1 MQFFHQNRPHDMN
14 NPDNTQSDTIN
25 KVQNPTNVTSSA
37 PDAALASDASSV
49 CEAPSVCEASSVSDA
64 SSTSYSSE
72 VSDASDASDASDSS
86 EVSSVSEAG
95 PLISIITITYNA
107 APVIRP
113 TLESLNAQTFRNFE
127 HLVIDGAS
135 KDDTVSI
142 VNEMCPDSI
151 VRSEP
156 DRGLYDAMNKGLRAA
171 KGKYLLFLNAGDALH
186 APDTLQRYADASCL
200 KDKDCPS
207 SLYSDNNSECHT
219 HTRNNSD
226 GHTHTDNNP
235 EGHIHTGNNSE
246 SRQRYAD
253 IIYGDTIVVDSDRN
267 FVKPRHLSVPE
278 RLTFQSFANG
288 MLVCHQAFMVRRDL
302 APEYDL
308 QYRFSADYEWTLR
321 CLKTSNPN
329 HNVNLHTVTIDYLS
343 DGLTDKNHRASLK
356 ERFRVMCRY
365 YGTIPTIFRHL
376 RFLVRHLNQK

>member
-1 MQFFHQNRPHDMN
+1 MQFFYQNRTHDMN
-14 NPDNTQSDTIN
+14 NRDNTQSDTIN
-25 KVQNPTNVTSSA
+25 KVQNPNFVT
-37 PDAALASDASSV
+37 
-49 CEAPSVCEASSVSDA
+49 SSVSDA
-64 SSTSYSSE
+64 SSVYHAAFLSE
-72 VSDASDASDASDSS
+72 AS
-86 EVSSVSEAG
+86 EVSSVSESG

-113 TLESLNAQTFRNFE
+113 TLESLNAQTFRDFE

-142 VNEMCPDSI
+142 VSEMCPDSI
-151 VRSEP
+151 IRSEP

-186 APDTLQRYADASCL
+186 TPDTLQRYAEATGLNGSRIPNAMDNTDSILSC
-200 KDKDCPS
+200 
-207 SLYSDNNSECHT
+207 
-219 HTRNNSD
+219 
-226 GHTHTDNNP
+226 
-235 EGHIHTGNNSE
+235 
-246 SRQRYAD
+246 AD
-253 IIYGDTIVVDSDRN
+253 IIYGDTVVVDSDRN

-278 RLTFQSFANG
+278 KLTFQSFANG

-321 CLKTSNPN
+321 CLKATDPD

-343 DGLTDKNHRASLK
+343 DGMTDKNHRASLN
-356 ERFRVMCRY
+356 ERFRIMCRY
-365 YGTIPTIFRHL
+365 YGTLTTLLRHIRFLLRHL
-376 RFLVRHLNQK
+376 SKK

>member
-1 MQFFHQNRPHDMN
+1 MQFFYQNRTHDMN
-14 NPDNTQSDTIN
+14 NRDNTQPDTIN
-25 KVQNPTNVTSSA
+25 KVQNTTNMT
-37 PDAALASDASSV
+37 
-49 CEAPSVCEASSVSDA
+49 
-64 SSTSYSSE
+64 
-72 VSDASDASDASDSS
+72 
-86 EVSSVSEAG
+86 SSVSEAG
-95 PLISIITITYNA
+95 PLISVITITYNA

-142 VNEMCPDSI
+142 VKGMCPDSI

-186 APDTLQRYADASCL
+186 APDTLQRYADAAYL
-200 KDKDCPS
+200 
-207 SLYSDNNSECHT
+207 N
-219 HTRNNSD
+219 RNNTPNAD
-226 GHTHTDNNP
+226 
-235 EGHIHTGNNSE
+235 

-253 IIYGDTIVVDSDRN
+253 IIYGDTIVVDSARN

-278 RLTFQSFANG
+278 RLTFRSFANG

-308 QYRFSADYEWTLR
+308 HYRFSADYEWTIR
-321 CLKTSNPN
+321 CLKTADSDR
-329 HNVNLHTVTIDYLS
+329 NVNLHAVAIDYLS

-356 ERFRVMCRY
+356 ERFRIMCRY
-365 YGTIPTIFRHL
+365 YGTIPTLLRHIRFLLRHL
-376 RFLVRHLNQK
+376 KNK

>member
-1 MQFFHQNRPHDMN
+1 MN

-25 KVQNPTNVTSSA
+25 KVQNPTNVTSSV
-37 PDAALASDASSV
+37 PDAALASEASPVS
-49 CEAPSVCEASSVSDA
+49 EAPSVCEVSSVSDV
-64 SSTSYSSE
+64 SSAFDTSS
-72 VSDASDASDASDSS
+72 ASDSS
-86 EVSSVSEAG
+86 EVSNASDASEVSSEAG

-135 KDDTVSI
+135 KDDTVFI
-142 VNEMCPDSI
+142 VNKMCPDSI

-186 APDTLQRYADASCL
+186 APDTLQRYADASWI

-219 HTRNNSD
+219 HTDKDLEGHTHTDNASD
-226 GHTHTDNNP
+226 GHTHTDDDY
-235 EGHIHTGNNSE
+235 EC
-246 SRQRYAD
+246 RQRYAD

-343 DGLTDKNHRASLK
+343 DGMTDKNHSASLK
-356 ERFRVMCRY
+356 ERFRIMCRY
-365 YGTIPTIFRHL
+365 YGTIPTILRHL
-376 RFLVRHLNQK
+376 RFLLRHLSKK

>member
-1 MQFFHQNRPHDMN
+1 MQFFYQNRTHDMN
-14 NPDNTQSDTIN
+14 NRDNTQSDTIN
-25 KVQNPTNVTSSA
+25 KVQNPNYAISSVIPSA
-37 PDAALASDASSV
+37 TDTASASEESPVCDASSV
-49 CEAPSVCEASSVSDA
+49 CEASSVCNAPSAFDTSS
-64 SSTSYSSE
+64 
-72 VSDASDASDASDSS
+72 ASDASED
-86 EVSSVSEAG
+86 SSVSEAG

-113 TLESLNAQTFRNFE
+113 TLESLNAQTFRDFE

-142 VNEMCPDSI
+142 VSEMCPDSI
-151 VRSEP
+151 IRSEP

-186 APDTLQRYADASCL
+186 TPDTLRQYAEATGLNGSRIPNAMDNTHSILSC
-200 KDKDCPS
+200 
-207 SLYSDNNSECHT
+207 
-219 HTRNNSD
+219 
-226 GHTHTDNNP
+226 
-235 EGHIHTGNNSE
+235 
-246 SRQRYAD
+246 AD
-253 IIYGDTIVVDSDRN
+253 IIYGDTVVVDSDRN

-278 RLTFQSFANG
+278 RLTFHSFANG

-321 CLKTSNPN
+321 CLKSADPD

-343 DGLTDKNHRASLK
+343 DGMTDKNHSASLK
-356 ERFRVMCRY
+356 ERFRIMCRY
-365 YGTIPTIFRHL
+365 YGTIPTLLRHIRFLLRHL
-376 RFLVRHLNQK
+376 RHK

>member
-1 MQFFHQNRPHDMN
+1 MQFFYQNRTHDMN
-14 NPDNTQSDTIN
+14 NRDNTQSDTIN
-25 KVQNPTNVTSSA
+25 KVQNPNYG
-37 PDAALASDASSV
+37 ASSV
-49 CEAPSVCEASSVSDA
+49 IPSATDTASASEASPVCDTSSVCEASSVCNAPSAFDA
-64 SSTSYSSE
+64 SS
-72 VSDASDASDASDSS
+72 ASDASED
-86 EVSSVSEAG
+86 SSVSEAV

-142 VNEMCPDSI
+142 VSEMCPDSI
-151 VRSEP
+151 IRSEQ

-186 APDTLQRYADASCL
+186 APDTLQQYAEATDLNGSRIPNAMDNTDSILSC
-200 KDKDCPS
+200 
-207 SLYSDNNSECHT
+207 
-219 HTRNNSD
+219 
-226 GHTHTDNNP
+226 
-235 EGHIHTGNNSE
+235 
-246 SRQRYAD
+246 AD
-253 IIYGDTIVVDSDRN
+253 IIYGDTVVVDSDRN

-278 RLTFQSFANG
+278 RLTFHSFANG

-321 CLKTSNPN
+321 CLKAANPD

-343 DGLTDKNHRASLK
+343 DGMTDKNHSASLK
-356 ERFRVMCRY
+356 ERFRIMCRY
-365 YGTIPTIFRHL
+365 YGTIPTLLRHIRFLLRHL
-376 RFLVRHLNQK
+376 RHK

>member
-1 MQFFHQNRPHDMN
+1 MQFFYQNRTHDMN
-14 NPDNTQSDTIN
+14 NRDNTQSDTIN
-25 KVQNPTNVTSSA
+25 KVQNPNYAISSVIPSA
-37 PDAALASDASSV
+37 TDTASASEESPVCDASSV
-49 CEAPSVCEASSVSDA
+49 CEASSVCNAPSAFDTSS
-64 SSTSYSSE
+64 
-72 VSDASDASDASDSS
+72 ASDASED
-86 EVSSVSEAG
+86 SSVSEAG

-113 TLESLNAQTFRNFE
+113 TLESLNAQTFRDFE

-142 VNEMCPDSI
+142 VSEMCPDSI
-151 VRSEP
+151 IRSEP

-186 APDTLQRYADASCL
+186 SPDTLQRYAEATGLNGSRIPNAMDNTDSILSC
-200 KDKDCPS
+200 
-207 SLYSDNNSECHT
+207 
-219 HTRNNSD
+219 
-226 GHTHTDNNP
+226 
-235 EGHIHTGNNSE
+235 
-246 SRQRYAD
+246 AD
-253 IIYGDTIVVDSDRN
+253 IIYGDTVVVDSDRN

-278 RLTFQSFANG
+278 RLTFRSFANG

-321 CLKTSNPN
+321 CLKSADPD

-343 DGLTDKNHRASLK
+343 DGMTDKNHSASLK
-356 ERFRVMCRY
+356 ERFRIMCRY
-365 YGTIPTIFRHL
+365 YGTIPTLLRHIRFLLRHL
-376 RFLVRHLNQK
+376 RHK

>member
-1 MQFFHQNRPHDMN
+1 MQFFRQNRTYDMN

-25 KVQNPTNVTSSA
+25 KVQNPNFVT
-37 PDAALASDASSV
+37 
-49 CEAPSVCEASSVSDA
+49 SSVSDA
-64 SSTSYSSE
+64 SSVYHAASLSE
-72 VSDASDASDASDSS
+72 AS
-86 EVSSVSEAG
+86 EVSSVSESG

-113 TLESLNAQTFRNFE
+113 TLESLNAQTFRDFE

-142 VNEMCPDSI
+142 VSEMCPDSI
-151 VRSEP
+151 IRSEP

-186 APDTLQRYADASCL
+186 TPDTLRHYADAARL
-200 KDKDCPS
+200 
-207 SLYSDNNSECHT
+207 
-219 HTRNNSD
+219 D
-226 GHTHTDNNP
+226 GKNTLNADENAD
-235 EGHIHTGNNSE
+235 
-246 SRQRYAD
+246 SRQLYAD
-253 IIYGDTIVVDSDRN
+253 IIYGDTIVVDSGRN

-278 RLTFQSFANG
+278 RLTFRSFANG
-288 MLVCHQAFMVRRDL
+288 MLVCHQAFMVRSDL

-321 CLKTSNPN
+321 CLKSADPD

-343 DGLTDKNHRASLK
+343 DGMTDKNHRASLN
-356 ERFRVMCRY
+356 ERFRIMCRY
-365 YGTIPTIFRHL
+365 YGTIPTLLRHIRFLLRHL
-376 RFLVRHLNQK
+376 SNKM

>member
-1 MQFFHQNRPHDMN
+1 MQFFYQNRTHDMN
-14 NPDNTQSDTIN
+14 NRDNTQSDTIN
-25 KVQNPTNVTSSA
+25 KVQNPNNVTSSVI
-37 PDAALASDASSV
+37 PSTTDTASASEASPVCDASSV
-49 CEAPSVCEASSVSDA
+49 CEASSVCNAPSTFDTSS
-64 SSTSYSSE
+64 
-72 VSDASDASDASDSS
+72 ASDASED
-86 EVSSVSEAG
+86 SSVSEAG

-113 TLESLNAQTFRNFE
+113 TLESLNAQTFRDFE

-135 KDDTVSI
+135 KDDSVSI
-142 VNEMCPDSI
+142 VSEMCPDSI
-151 VRSEP
+151 IRSEP

-186 APDTLQRYADASCL
+186 SPDTLQRYAEATGLNGSKIPNRMDNAKSILSC
-200 KDKDCPS
+200 
-207 SLYSDNNSECHT
+207 
-219 HTRNNSD
+219 
-226 GHTHTDNNP
+226 
-235 EGHIHTGNNSE
+235 
-246 SRQRYAD
+246 AD

-278 RLTFQSFANG
+278 RLTFRSFANG

-321 CLKTSNPN
+321 CLKSANPY

-343 DGLTDKNHRASLK
+343 DGMTDKNHSASLK
-356 ERFRVMCRY
+356 ERFRIMCRY
-365 YGTIPTIFRHL
+365 YGTIPTFLRHIRFLLRHL
-376 RFLVRHLNQK
+376 RHK

>member
-1 MQFFHQNRPHDMN
+1 MN
-14 NPDNTQSDTIN
+14 NRDNTQPNTIN
-25 KVQNPTNVTSSA
+25 KVQNTTNMT
-37 PDAALASDASSV
+37 
-49 CEAPSVCEASSVSDA
+49 
-64 SSTSYSSE
+64 
-72 VSDASDASDASDSS
+72 
-86 EVSSVSEAG
+86 SSVSEAG
-95 PLISIITITYNA
+95 PLISVITITYNA

-142 VNEMCPDSI
+142 VNGMCPDSI

-186 APDTLQRYADASCL
+186 APDTLQRYADAAYL
-200 KDKDCPS
+200 
-207 SLYSDNNSECHT
+207 N
-219 HTRNNSD
+219 RNNTPNAD
-226 GHTHTDNNP
+226 
-235 EGHIHTGNNSE
+235 

-253 IIYGDTIVVDSDRN
+253 IIYGDTIVVDSARN

-278 RLTFQSFANG
+278 RLTFRSFANG

-308 QYRFSADYEWTLR
+308 HYRFSADYEWTLR
-321 CLKTSNPN
+321 CLRASYPN
-329 HNVNLHTVTIDYLS
+329 HNVNLHAVAIDYLS

-356 ERFRVMCRY
+356 ERFRIMCRY
-365 YGTIPTIFRHL
+365 YGTIPTILRHL
-376 RFLVRHLNQK
+376 RFLLRHLKNK

>member
-1 MQFFHQNRPHDMN
+1 MQFFYQNRTHDMN
-14 NPDNTQSDTIN
+14 NRDNTQSDTIN
-25 KVQNPTNVTSSA
+25 KVQNPNFVT
-37 PDAALASDASSV
+37 
-49 CEAPSVCEASSVSDA
+49 SSVSDA
-64 SSTSYSSE
+64 SSVYHAASLSE
-72 VSDASDASDASDSS
+72 AS
-86 EVSSVSEAG
+86 EVSSVSESG

-113 TLESLNAQTFRNFE
+113 TLESLNAQTFRDFE

-142 VNEMCPDSI
+142 VSEMCPDSI
-151 VRSEP
+151 IRSEP

-186 APDTLQRYADASCL
+186 ATDTLQRYADASRL

-219 HTRNNSD
+219 HTGNNSE
-226 GHTHTDNNP
+226 GHIHTGKDS

-302 APEYDL
+302 ASEYDL

-321 CLKTSNPN
+321 CLKAADPD

-343 DGLTDKNHRASLK
+343 DGMTDKNHRASLK
-356 ERFRVMCRY
+356 ERYRIMCRY
-365 YGTIPTIFRHL
+365 YGTLPTILRHIRFLLRHL
-376 RFLVRHLNQK
+376 RHKM

>member
-1 MQFFHQNRPHDMN
+1 MN
-14 NPDNTQSDTIN
+14 NRDNTQSDTIN
-25 KVQNPTNVTSSA
+25 KVQNPNYAISSVIPSA
-37 PDAALASDASSV
+37 TDTASASEESPVCDASSV
-49 CEAPSVCEASSVSDA
+49 CEASSVCNAPSAFDTSS
-64 SSTSYSSE
+64 
-72 VSDASDASDASDSS
+72 ASDASED
-86 EVSSVSEAG
+86 SSVSEAG

-113 TLESLNAQTFRNFE
+113 TLESLNAQTFRDFE

-142 VNEMCPDSI
+142 VSEMCPDSI
-151 VRSEP
+151 IRSEP

-186 APDTLQRYADASCL
+186 SPDTLQRYAEATGLNGSRIPNAMDNTDSILSC
-200 KDKDCPS
+200 
-207 SLYSDNNSECHT
+207 
-219 HTRNNSD
+219 
-226 GHTHTDNNP
+226 
-235 EGHIHTGNNSE
+235 
-246 SRQRYAD
+246 AD
-253 IIYGDTIVVDSDRN
+253 IIYGDTVVVDSDRN

-278 RLTFQSFANG
+278 RLTFRSFANG

-321 CLKTSNPN
+321 CLKSADPD

-343 DGLTDKNHRASLK
+343 DGMTDKNHSASLK
-356 ERFRVMCRY
+356 ERFRIMCRY
-365 YGTIPTIFRHL
+365 YGTIPTLLRHIRFLLRHL
-376 RFLVRHLNQK
+376 IKL

>member
-1 MQFFHQNRPHDMN
+1 MQFFYQKRTHDMN
-14 NPDNTQSDTIN
+14 NRDNTQSDTIN
-25 KVQNPTNVTSSA
+25 KVQNPNYAISSVIPSA
-37 PDAALASDASSV
+37 TDTASASEASPVCDASSV
-49 CEAPSVCEASSVSDA
+49 CEASSVCNAPSAFDTSS
-64 SSTSYSSE
+64 
-72 VSDASDASDASDSS
+72 ASDASED
-86 EVSSVSEAG
+86 SSVSEAG

-113 TLESLNAQTFRNFE
+113 TLESLNAQTFRDFE

-142 VNEMCPDSI
+142 VSEMCPDSI
-151 VRSEP
+151 IRSEP

-186 APDTLQRYADASCL
+186 APDTLQRYAEATGINGSRIRNRIDNADSIRSC
-200 KDKDCPS
+200 
-207 SLYSDNNSECHT
+207 
-219 HTRNNSD
+219 
-226 GHTHTDNNP
+226 
-235 EGHIHTGNNSE
+235 
-246 SRQRYAD
+246 AD
-253 IIYGDTIVVDSDRN
+253 IIYGDTVVVDADRN

-278 RLTFQSFANG
+278 RLTFRSFGNG

-321 CLKTSNPN
+321 CLKSADPD

-343 DGLTDKNHRASLK
+343 DGMTDKNHSASLK
-356 ERFRVMCRY
+356 ERFRIMCHY
-365 YGTIPTIFRHL
+365 YGTIPTLLRHIRFLLRHL
-376 RFLVRHLNQK
+376 SKL